1 VVESSKSST
10 SRRICTSSPPHATQ
24 FPPHERIKVNN
35 KASSCDC
42 PEQARSFKSQAC
54 VFISFY
60 FRAASRLTSEER
72 QKMIA
77 LASKLPEDGTGA
89 KQIQDDFLTI
99 DLSGF
104 RREVD
109 DRLDRL
115 RAAQECVVSDPEI
128 LGGALVVRGTRVPVH
143 HVAASVAAGAS
154 MERILAA
161 YPSLN
166 REQIELASL
175 YAEANPQRGRPSQR
189 LSLPPGAKLISSRT
203 GTVPRP
209 V

>member
-1 VVESSKSST
+1 
-10 SRRICTSSPPHATQ
+10 
-24 FPPHERIKVNN
+24 
-35 KASSCDC
+35 
-42 PEQARSFKSQAC
+42 
-54 VFISFY
+54 
-60 FRAASRLTSEER
+60 
-72 QKMIA
+72 MIA